1 MLVYGACKILLIVL
15 DVPFHCTVYRV
26 FVLTFTII
34 CFCKIRMGADGARLS
49 SMGPIAK
56 VAFTVFPFVLLPI
69 TINFPW

>member
-1 MLVYGACKILLIVL
+1 MLVYGACKILFLVMGVL
-15 DVPFHCTVYRV
+15 FHCIF
-26 FVLTFTII
+26 FVLTII
-34 CFCKIRMGADGARLS
+34 CFYKIRMGADGARLS

>member
-1 MLVYGACKILLIVL
+1 MLKFNFMLIFFLVL
-15 DVPFHCTVYRV
+15 HVLFHCIF
-26 FVLTFTII
+26 FVLTII